1 MKTRIAVY
9 GGTDLLPEIVD
20 FVENLTKSLLNDDE
34 VILVSGGFDHYKKHP
49 ERMSVDKVVMQTA
62 KKLLKDTFNQRFE
75 TWLPKK
81 YDRTKVE
88 RFKEGKVIEILGT
101 SQIRRNKL
109 VQNVDAIITI
119 QGEDHTR
126 NVIELALALNKP
138 VLPLAFTG
146 GQSEEMW
153 KMYEQDIIKM
163 LDLPESFIDQIIE
176 MPAGS
181 LKTGEVIA
189 DFVKKVSKKT
199 CLILMPFAAED
210 TRFYDNYLKEAIIE
224 CKYAPHRIDQDD
236 QAGNIP
242 NLFKTAL
249 DRVKAIIVDISGNN
263 PNVMYELGYVHA
275 NNIEPLIILRSKKG
289 QKQNLNKLPFYL
301 KQEMIC
307 EEEDENQVY
316 PNIQKAVQ
324 RFLAAKR

>member
-1 MKTRIAVY
+1 MKTRISIY
-9 GGTDLLPEIVD
+9 GGTNLSSKTIE
-20 FVENLTKSLLNDDE
+20 FVKSLTKSLLDDDE
-34 VILVSGGFDHYKKHP
+34 VVLISGGFDHYDGHP
-49 ERMSVDKVVMQTA
+49 ERISVDKLVMQTA
-62 KKLLKDTFNQRFE
+62 QEVLKDNFDQRFE
-75 TWLPKK
+75 TWLPQN
-81 YDRTKVE
+81 YDRKKVI
-88 RFKEGKVIEILGT
+88 RFQEGKVIEIQGT

-126 NVIELALALNKP
+126 NVVELALALNKP

-146 GQSEEMW
+146 DQSEKMW
-153 KMYEQDIIKM
+153 EIYGTEIIKI
-163 LDLPESFIDQIIE
+163 LDLPENLSNQVYKMSSDIQ
-176 MPAGS
+176 
-181 LKTGEVIA
+181 KTAKDVA
-189 DFVKKVSKKT
+189 DFMKKVSKKT
-199 CLILMPFAAED
+199 CLILMPFATED
-210 TRFYDNYLKEAIIE
+210 TTFYNDYLKKAIIN

-236 QAGNIP
+236 HAGNIP

-249 DRVKAIIVDISGNN
+249 DRVRAVIVDISGNN

-275 NNIEPLIILRSKKG
+275 NNIEPLIILRSKQG

-316 PNIQKAVQ
+316 PEIQ
-324 RFLAAKR
+324 